1 MRNNDLTEKQT
12 RIMFIDEQLR
22 DAGWEADTKELD
34 WCNGARPEKGKNKAI
49 AEFPTKNGHRADYVL
64 LKPKNIISLLLVI

>member
-1 MRNNDLTEKQT
+1 MRNQPDVRFQLETLQKQT

-49 AEFPTKNGHRADYVL
+49 AE
-64 LKPKNIISLLLVI
+64 